1 MVAVVVEMEKVHHI
15 KESLHLEMD
24 PAGAVVPVLIV
35 DQSVLKE
42 QVAVMVIRVEWDLK
56 EEIIMELAAV
66 VAAPV
71 VVGMMLILLLGLIQ
85 CLTLMLVEEVMVHLI
100 LIDMEILL
108 LIIHLLVIFTMLAV
122 VQEDGV
128 VQLLQIMRVED
139 EVVLYQPNH
148 GTHLQ
153 VVLVNL
159 VPLTPEV
166 VVVEEEVDKGMVDQ
180 VEMVD
185 LAYV

>member
-15 KESLHLEMD
+15 LESLHLEMD
-24 PAGAVVPVLIV
+24 PVGAVVPVLIV
-35 DQSVLKE
+35 DQTVLKE

-56 EEIIMELAAV
+56 EEILLEPAAV
-66 VAAPV
+66 VVAPV
-71 VVGMMLILLLGLIQ
+71 VVGMMLILVLLGLIQ
-85 CLTLMLVEEVMVHLI
+85 YLTLMLVEEVMVHPI

-139 EVVLYQPNH
+139 EVVHYQNDH
-148 GTHLQ
+148 MEI
-153 VVLVNL
+153 VLVNL

-166 VVVEEEVDKGMVDQ
+166 VEVEVVLDQGMVDQ

>member
-15 KESLHLEMD
+15 LESLHLEMD
-24 PAGAVVPVLIV
+24 PVGAVVLVLLV
-35 DQSVLKE
+35 DQTVLKE

-56 EEIIMELAAV
+56 EEILLEPAAV
-66 VAAPV
+66 VVAPV
-71 VVGMMLILLLGLIQ
+71 VVGMMLILVLGLIQ
-85 CLTLMLVEEVMVHLI
+85 YLTLMLVEEVMVHLI

-128 VQLLQIMRVED
+128 VQLLQIVLVED
-139 EVVLYQPNH
+139 EVVHSQHNH
-148 GTHLQ
+148 MEI
-153 VVLVNL
+153 VLVNL

-166 VVVEEEVDKGMVDQ
+166 VEVEVVLDQGMVDQ

>member
-15 KESLHLEMD
+15 LESLHLEMD
-24 PAGAVVPVLIV
+24 PVVAVVPVLIV

-56 EEIIMELAAV
+56 EEIVMELAAA

-71 VVGMMLILLLGLIQ
+71 VVGMMLNLLLGLIQ

-108 LIIHLLVIFTMLAV
+108 LIIHLLVVFTMLAV
-122 VQEDGV
+122 VEEDGV
-128 VQLLQIMRVED
+128 VQLLQIVLVED
-139 EVVLYQPNH
+139 EVVHYQNDH
-148 GTHLQ
+148 MEI
-153 VVLVNL
+153 VLVNL

-166 VVVEEEVDKGMVDQ
+166 VEVEVVLDQGMVDQ